1 MNLSGDDWS
10 AKEQILLEKSFSHK
24 IQPVSHPKNLESLGI
39 EPEISPWEVVSNSYL
54 KHQD

>member
-1 MNLSGDDWS
+1 MNLSGDEWS
-10 AKEQILLEKSFSHK
+10 AKEQKLLEKSFSHK